1 MAEAASLTAE
11 FGLGHRP
18 DQGAPLASCL
28 VLGNFDGVH
37 LGHQAILA
45 AARGEATRLQVPLV
59 AITFQPHPRTVLDPE
74 LGLGL
79 LTTFELRRRLLAEQ
93 GVDQLWVIPFNAG
106 ILQMSPTEF
115 MERVINRLE
124 IKVMVVGPSF
134 SIGKGAEGKLDF
146 LQSYAGRAGFGVTVV
161 DAVSWKG
168 ADVSSS
174 TIRSQLAAASMAAVS
189 EMLGRPFQVL
199 GEVIHGHGL
208 GRRLGFPTANVQ
220 FSPAQALPPDGVYVI
235 ELTLEDGITR
245 GAVGSIGDRPH
256 FGGTERQ
263 LEVHCLEDPGEI
275 YGQIALVAVME
286 RLRPQEIFSSDQALV
301 ERMVR
306 DAAAAAA
313 YLAAMPG
320 SVWDPS
326 R

>member
-1 MAEAASLTAE
+1 MAEADSLTAE
-11 FGLGHRP
+11 FGLGYRP
-18 DQGAPLASCL
+18 DHPSPLASCL

-45 AARGEATRLQVPLV
+45 SARGEASRLRVPLV

-79 LTTFELRRRLLAEQ
+79 LTTFERRRQLLAEN
-93 GVDQLWVIPFNAG
+93 GVDQLWVIPFDAG

-115 MERVINRLE
+115 MERVVHRLE

-146 LQSYAGRAGFGVTVV
+146 LQEYAGRAGFGVTVV

-174 TIRSQLAAASMAAVS
+174 SIRSQLAAASMAAVS

-199 GEVIHGHGL
+199 GEVIHGHGV
-208 GRRLGFPTANVQ
+208 GRQLGFPTANVE
-220 FSPAQALPPDGVYVI
+220 FSPAQALPPDGVYVM
-235 ELTLEDGITR
+235 ELTLADGIAR
-245 GAVGSIGDRPH
+245 GAVGSIGNRPH

-275 YGQIALVAVME
+275 YDQMALVSVLA
-286 RLRPQEIFSSDQALV
+286 RLREQETFSSDQALV

-313 YLAAMPG
+313 YLAAGPG
-320 SVWDPS
+320 SVSGP
-326 R
+326 

>member
-1 MAEAASLTAE
+1 MAEAASLKAE
-11 FGLGHRP
+11 FGLGHQP
-18 DQGAPLASCL
+18 KHAFPLASCL

-37 LGHQAILA
+37 LGHQSILS
-45 AARGEATRLQVPLV
+45 AARGEASRLRVPLV

-79 LTTFELRRRLLAEQ
+79 LTTFELRRRLLAEH
-93 GVDQLWVIPFNAG
+93 GVDQLWVIPFDAG
-106 ILQMSPTEF
+106 ILHMSPSEF
-115 MERVINRLE
+115 MERVVNRLV

-146 LQSYAGRAGFGVTVV
+146 LQGYAGRAGFAVTVV
-161 DAVSWKG
+161 EAVSWRG

-174 TIRSQLAAASMAAVS
+174 AIRKQLAAASMAAVR

-208 GRRLGFPTANVQ
+208 GRQLGFPTANIQ
-220 FSPAQALPPDGVYVI
+220 FSLAQALPPDGVYVM
-235 ELTLEDGITR
+235 ELTVEDGVRR
-245 GAVGSIGDRPH
+245 GGVGSIGNRPH

-263 LEVHCLEDPGEI
+263 LEVHCLDDPGEL
-275 YGQIALVAVME
+275 YGQTGLVSVLE
-286 RLRPQEIFSSDQALV
+286 RLRPQETFGSDQALA

-306 DAAAAAA
+306 DAEAAAA
-313 YLAAMPG
+313 YLAAKP
-320 SVWDPS
+320 

>member
-1 MAEAASLTAE
+1 MVEAASLTAE
-11 FGLGHRP
+11 FGLGH
-18 DQGAPLASCL
+18 QSNHGAPLASCL

-45 AARGEATRLQVPLV
+45 AARGEASRLQVPLV
-59 AITFQPHPRTVLDPE
+59 AITFHPHPRTVLDPE

-79 LTTFELRRRLLAEQ
+79 LTTFELRRQLLAEN
-93 GVDQLWVIPFNAG
+93 GVDQLWVIRFDAG
-106 ILQMSPTEF
+106 ILRMSPSQF
-115 MERVINRLE
+115 MERVVDRLE

-146 LQSYAGRAGFGVTVV
+146 LQSYARRAGFGVSVV
-161 DAVSWKG
+161 DAVSWRG

-174 TIRSQLAAASMAAVS
+174 TIRSQLAAASMAAVN

-199 GEVIHGHGL
+199 GEVIHGQGL
-208 GRRLGFPTANVQ
+208 GRQLGFPTANIR
-220 FSPAQALPPDGVYVI
+220 FSPAQALPPDGVYVM
-235 ELTLEDGITR
+235 ELTLEDAVRR

-275 YGQIALVAVME
+275 YGQTALVSVLE
-286 RLRPQEIFSSDQALV
+286 RLRPQETFSSDQALV

-306 DAAAAAA
+306 DAEAAAA
-313 YLAAMPG
+313 YLAAGPG
-320 SVWDPS
+320 SGIDPS

>member
-1 MAEAASLTAE
+1 
-11 FGLGHRP
+11 
-18 DQGAPLASCL
+18 
-28 VLGNFDGVH
+28 
-37 LGHQAILA
+37 
-45 AARGEATRLQVPLV
+45 
-59 AITFQPHPRTVLDPE
+59 
-74 LGLGL
+74 
-79 LTTFELRRRLLAEQ
+79 
-93 GVDQLWVIPFNAG
+93 
-106 ILQMSPTEF
+106 
-115 MERVINRLE
+115 
-124 IKVMVVGPSF
+124 
-134 SIGKGAEGKLDF
+134 
-146 LQSYAGRAGFGVTVV
+146 
-161 DAVSWKG
+161 
-168 ADVSSS
+168 
-174 TIRSQLAAASMAAVS
+174 
-189 EMLGRPFQVL
+189 
-199 GEVIHGHGL
+199 L

-275 YGQIALVAVME
+275 YGQIALVSVLE